1 MILRWLIF
9 SSIVAGL
16 AIAPA
21 ARGVAV
27 SGQVEL
33 TNSQDSAAR
42 KHNYSGVVIWLQP
55 VDRDAPVPVIPRRVE
70 MKQQNKHFTPH
81 VVAVQVGGSVDFP
94 NLDPIFHNAF
104 SKFAGQQ
111 FDVGLYPPGTSKA
124 VPFRKPG
131 IVQVFCNI
139 HSTMSAIID
148 VVPTPWYDVTGA
160 TGKFN
165 IAGVPPGEYQL
176 HIYHER
182 ALPANLQFLERRI
195 TVGDAG
201 LTLPLISITE
211 TGFVPTQHLDKHGM
225 PYPKPP
231 SDGTYMGGH

>member
-9 SSIVAGL
+9 SSAVLSLAHAASVA
-16 AIAPA
+16 
-21 ARGVAV
+21 
-27 SGQVEL
+27 GQVEL

-42 KHNYSGVVIWLQP
+42 KHNYSGVVLWLQP
-55 VDRDAPVPVIPRRVE
+55 VDRDAAVPTVSRRVE
-70 MKQQNKHFTPH
+70 MRQMNKHFTPH

-104 SKFAGQQ
+104 SKFAGQP
-111 FDVGLYPPGTSKA
+111 FDIGLYPPGTSRS

-131 IVQVFCNI
+131 VVQVFCNI

-148 VVPTPWYDVTGA
+148 VVPTPWYVVTDA
-160 TGKFN
+160 TGKFA

-176 HIYHER
+176 HIFHER
-182 ALPANLQFLERRI
+182 ALPANLQFLEHRV
-195 TVGDAG
+195 TVPESG
-201 LTLPLISITE
+201 LALPLISITE
-211 TGFVPTQHLDKHGM
+211 TGFVPAEHLDKHGM
-225 PYPKPP
+225 PYPKG